1 MRGRVLVWLGA
12 CVLVVLAS
20 RTLAYQLAPRP
31 TLVGLRLEQA
41 VGGPRLVVLTAAAIA
56 GALVLATAVVWLAA
70 LAVRERHLLVG
81 GPAPEPIRP
90 VRVLAS
96 AVGLFV
102 ASSFVFDAL
111 ESYLHWR
118 AGLGFHG
125 LHCVIGPVHRDAL
138 PLLAATSL
146 VAAAGVAAASH
157 LVRWM
162 RRTLRALVR
171 RRVPFFAAPVLVP
184 ARPVFAVARPA
195 SELLRTRGPPPV
207 AVSR

>member
-1 MRGRVLVWLGA
+1 MKRRLLVWAGA
-12 CVLVVLAS
+12 CALVVLAS

-31 TLVGLRLEQA
+31 TLVGMRLEQA
-41 VGGPRLVVLTAAAIA
+41 VGGPRLVVLALA
-56 GALVLATAVVWLAA
+56 ALVGGLVFAVAVVWLAA
-70 LAVRERHLLVG
+70 IAVRERHVIVG

-90 VRVLAS
+90 ARVLVQ
-96 AVGLFV
+96 AVALFV
-102 ASSFVFDAL
+102 VSSLVCDAT

-125 LHCVIGPVHRDAL
+125 LHCLIGPVHRDAL
-138 PLLAATSL
+138 PLLAAASL

-162 RRTLRALVR
+162 RRTLRALGR
-171 RRVPFFAAPVLVP
+171 RRVP
-184 ARPVFAVARPA
+184 VFAQQILVSAGPSFVFARPA
-195 SELLRTRGPPPV
+195 VELLRARGPPSV

>member
-1 MRGRVLVWLGA
+1 MRARLLVWAGA
-12 CVLVVLAS
+12 CALVVLVS

-41 VGGPRLVVLTAAAIA
+41 VGGPRLVVLALSAVA
-56 GALVLATAVVWLAA
+56 GAFAVAAAVVWLAA

-90 VRVLAS
+90 VRVLAQ
-96 AVGLFV
+96 AVALFV
-102 ASSFVFDAL
+102 ASSLVFDAI

-125 LHCVIGPVHRDAL
+125 LHCLIGPVHRDAL

-146 VAAAGVAAASH
+146 VAAAAVAAASH

-162 RRTLRALVR
+162 RRTLGSLVS
-171 RRVPFFAAPVLVP
+171 RRVPLFARPAVVP
-184 ARPVFAVARPA
+184 ARVAFVLALPAV
-195 SELLRTRGPPPV
+195 ELPRTRGPPPV
-207 AVSR
+207 AVNR

>member
-1 MRGRVLVWLGA
+1 MRTRIGIWVGA

-41 VGGPRLVVLTAAAIA
+41 VGGPRLVVITIAAIA
-56 GALVLATAVVWLAA
+56 GAFALAAAVVWLAA

-90 VRVLAS
+90 FRVLVS
-96 AVGLFV
+96 AFGLFV
-102 ASSFVFDAL
+102 ASSLVFDGL

-125 LHCVIGPVHRDAL
+125 LHCLIGPVHRDAL

-146 VAAAGVAAASH
+146 VAAAAIGAGAH

-162 RRTLRALVR
+162 RRTLGALAR
-171 RRVPFFAAPVLVP
+171 RRVPFFAPPVLVP
-184 ARPVFAVARPA
+184 ARPVFVVALPA
-195 SELLRTRGPPPV
+195 SERLRTRGPPSV
-207 AVSR
+207 AVNR

>member
-1 MRGRVLVWLGA
+1 MRARALVWIAA
-12 CVLVVLAS
+12 CVLAVLAA

-31 TLVGLRLEQA
+31 TLVGMRLEQA
-41 VGGPRLVVLTAAAIA
+41 VGGPRLAVVAVAAIA
-56 GALVLATAVVWLAA
+56 GALVLAAAVVWFAA

-90 VRVLAS
+90 ARVLVDAG
-96 AVGLFV
+96 ALFV
-102 ASSFVFDAL
+102 ASSLVFDAL

-125 LHCVIGPVHRDAL
+125 LHCLIGPVHRDAL
-138 PLLAATSL
+138 PLLAAASL
-146 VAAAGVAAASH
+146 VAAAVVAAASH

-162 RRTLRALVR
+162 RRTLRALAR
-171 RRVPFFAAPVLVP
+171 RRVPYFSPPVLVP

-195 SELLRTRGPPPV
+195 SERLRTRGPPSV
-207 AVSR
+207 AVTR

>member
-1 MRGRVLVWLGA
+1 MRARIGIWVGA
-12 CVLVVLAS
+12 CALVVLAS

-41 VGGPRLVVLTAAAIA
+41 VGGPRLVVIAVVGIA
-56 GALVLATAVVWLAA
+56 GALALAAAVVWLAA

-90 VRVLAS
+90 LRVFAS
-96 AVGLFV
+96 AFGLFV

-125 LHCVIGPVHRDAL
+125 LHCLIGPVHRDAL
-138 PLLAATSL
+138 PLLAATSV
-146 VAAAGVAAASH
+146 VAAAGVAAATH

-162 RRTLRALVR
+162 RRTLRALAR
-171 RRVPFFAAPVLVP
+171 RRVPFIAPPALVP

-195 SELLRTRGPPPV
+195 SERLRTRGPPSV